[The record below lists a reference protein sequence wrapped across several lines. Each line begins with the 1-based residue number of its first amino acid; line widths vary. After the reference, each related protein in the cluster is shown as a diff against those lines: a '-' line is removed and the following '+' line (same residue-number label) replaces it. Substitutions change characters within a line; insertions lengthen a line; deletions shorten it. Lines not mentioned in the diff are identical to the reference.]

1 MFRFFQMS
9 FHFNKPRDQF
19 FSLVHRILDIVDAD
33 LSDTT
38 AGSRD
43 GIEACSVIGD
53 RINEII
59 DLAGVIRLADPAFFT
74 RNDSTEGQK

>member
-1 MFRFFQMS
+1 MVICTIDGRS
-9 FHFNKPRDQF
+9 CGL
-19 FSLVHRILDIVDAD
+19 LVHRILDIVDAD

-43 GIEACSVIGD
+43 GIEACSVIDG

-59 DLAGVIRLADPAFFT
+59 DLAGVIRLADPNFFT
-74 RNDSTEGQK
+74 RNDTAGGKK